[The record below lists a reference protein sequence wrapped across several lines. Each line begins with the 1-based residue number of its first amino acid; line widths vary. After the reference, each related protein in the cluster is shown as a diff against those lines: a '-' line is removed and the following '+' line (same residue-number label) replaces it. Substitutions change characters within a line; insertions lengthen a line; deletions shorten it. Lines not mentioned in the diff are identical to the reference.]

1 MMVKDVFV
9 LTDAENDL
17 DAGKEFYD
25 LNQPGV
31 GEYFWDSLIADIE
44 SLFIY
49 AGIHR
54 KDFGFYRML
63 SKRFPYAVYYYVKN
77 EIAYVVAILPIRRN
91 PLWIQ
96 TQLIQRS

>member
-31 GEYFWDSLIADIE
+31 GE
-44 SLFIY
+44 
-49 AGIHR
+49 
-54 KDFGFYRML
+54 
-63 SKRFPYAVYYYVKN
+63 
-77 EIAYVVAILPIRRN
+77 
-91 PLWIQ
+91 
-96 TQLIQRS
+96 

>member
-63 SKRFPYAVYYYVKN
+63 SKRFPYAVYYYV
-77 EIAYVVAILPIRRN
+77 IAILPIRRN

-96 TQLIQRS
+96 SQLIQRS